1 VPGLPD
7 AISTADD
14 KSNFANGGRGVIVNP
29 TNKSVTELTG
39 LHLYHAYMS
48 NCSMRVRMVLKEKNL
63 PWISHHLDLRKK
75 EAVTPEYFGIH
86 PQGLVP
92 TLVHDGVVHIESN
105 DIIEYLDATFPEPP
119 LQPETPEARDKM
131 RAWLRTATEIHLP
144 AVKTVIYT
152 RKIGK
157 VLRKNPEEDAKYRAL
172 QRDPELLAFHAAAT
186 SGNGLPQ
193 ENIDR
198 AEATLFRLFD
208 KVEAE
213 LSEHEWLV
221 GEKFSLADISW
232 VPLHFTL
239 IGVDFPFVERYPRV
253 TAWAD
258 KIRERPSFQE
268 GILRWCAK
276 F

>member
-1 VPGLPD
+1 
-7 AISTADD
+7 
-14 KSNFANGGRGVIVNP
+14 
-29 TNKSVTELTG
+29 
-39 LHLYHAYMS
+39 
-48 NCSMRVRMVLKEKNL
+48 MR
-63 PWISHHLDLRKK
+63 D
-75 EAVTPEYFGIH
+75 
-86 PQGLVP
+86 
-92 TLVHDGVVHIESN
+92 
-105 DIIEYLDATFPEPP
+105 
-119 LQPETPEARDKM
+119 
-131 RAWLRTATEIHLP
+131 WLRTATEIHLP

-157 VLRKNPEEDAKYRAL
+157 VLRKNAEEDAKYRAL

-193 ENIDR
+193 ENIDK

-208 KVEAE
+208 KVETE
-213 LSEHEWLV
+213 LSAHEWLV

-239 IGVDFPFVERYPRV
+239 IGVAFPFEERYPRV

>member
-1 VPGLPD
+1 M
-7 AISTADD
+7 
-14 KSNFANGGRGVIVNP
+14 IVTP
-29 TNKSVTELTG
+29 TNKEVTKLEG
-39 LHLYHAYMS
+39 LHLYHADMS
-48 NCSMRVRMVLKEKNL
+48 NCSMRVRMTLTEKGL

-86 PQGLVP
+86 PKGLVP
-92 TLVHDGVVHIESN
+92 TLVHQGVVHIESN
-105 DIIEYLDATFPEPP
+105 EIIEYLDETFPDPP
-119 LQPETPEARDKM
+119 LQPEAEDERAEM
-131 RAWLRTATEIHLP
+131 REWLRTATEIHLP

-157 VLRKNPEEDAKYRAL
+157 VLRKNDVEDAKYRAL

-193 ENIDR
+193 QNVEK
-198 AEATLFRLFD
+198 AEATLYRLFD

-221 GEKFSLADISW
+221 GDKFSLADISW

-239 IGVDFPFVERYPRV
+239 IGVEFPFEERYPHV
-253 TAWAD
+253 TAWAAA
-258 KIRERPSFQE
+258 IRERPSFQE

>member
-1 VPGLPD
+1 MPGLPD

-39 LHLYHAYMS
+39 LHLYHADMS

-144 AVKTVIYT
+144 AVKTVI
-152 RKIGK
+152 
-157 VLRKNPEEDAKYRAL
+157 
-172 QRDPELLAFHAAAT
+172 
-186 SGNGLPQ
+186 
-193 ENIDR
+193 
-198 AEATLFRLFD
+198 
-208 KVEAE
+208 
-213 LSEHEWLV
+213 
-221 GEKFSLADISW
+221 
-232 VPLHFTL
+232 
-239 IGVDFPFVERYPRV
+239 
-253 TAWAD
+253 
-258 KIRERPSFQE
+258 
-268 GILRWCAK
+268 
-276 F
+276 

>member
-1 VPGLPD
+1 M
-7 AISTADD
+7 
-14 KSNFANGGRGVIVNP
+14 IVTP
-29 TNKSVTELTG
+29 TNNSVTELKG
-39 LHLYHAYMS
+39 LHLYHADMS
-48 NCSMRVRMVLKEKNL
+48 NCSMRVRMVLEEKNL
-63 PWISHHLDLRKK
+63 PWTSHHLDLRKK

-105 DIIEYLDATFPEPP
+105 DIIEYLDETFPDPP
-119 LQPETPEARDKM
+119 LQPDPPEQREKM
-131 RAWLRTATEIHLP
+131 RDWLRTATEIHLP

-157 VLRKNPEEDAKYRAL
+157 VLRKNAEEDAKYRAL

-193 ENIDR
+193 EDVDK
-198 AEATLFRLFD
+198 AAATLFRLFD
-208 KVEAE
+208 KVETE
-213 LSEHEWLV
+213 LSAHQWLV

-239 IGVDFPFVERYPRV
+239 IGVAFPFEERYPRV

>member
-1 VPGLPD
+1 M
-7 AISTADD
+7 
-14 KSNFANGGRGVIVNP
+14 IVTP

-39 LHLYHAYMS
+39 LHLYHADMS
-48 NCSMRVRMVLKEKNL
+48 NCSMRVRMALTEKNL
-63 PWISHHLDLRKK
+63 SWTSHHLDLRKK

-86 PQGLVP
+86 PKGLVP

-105 DIIEYLDATFPEPP
+105 EIIEYLDETFPDPP
-119 LQPETPEARDKM
+119 LQPEAEEERREM
-131 RAWLRTATEIHLP
+131 LEWLRTATEIHVP
-144 AVKTVIYT
+144 AVKTLIYT

-157 VLRKNPEEDAKYRAL
+157 VLRKNEAEDAQYRAL

-193 ENIDR
+193 EHIDN
-198 AEATLFRLFD
+198 AEKTLLRLFD

-213 LSEHEWLV
+213 LGQHEWLV
-221 GEKFSLADISW
+221 GDQFSLADISW

-239 IGVDFPFVERYPRV
+239 TGVDFPFDCYPHV
-253 TAWAD
+253 SAWAD
-258 KIRERPSFQE
+258 AIRERPSFQE
-268 GILRWCAK
+268 GVLRWCAK